1 MNGTENRN
9 IKSSNYDKNVNRNE
23 RAAKRSYDRFRKIRA
38 KLFHSVVLLG
48 FLAVMHYKKSKK
60 KQKTLRLFLVDSSRF
75 NNTIT

>member
-9 IKSSNYDKNVNRNE
+9 IKSSNYDKNVNRITTAHVKLNE

-60 KQKTLRLFLVDSSRF
+60 K
-75 NNTIT
+75 NTTIVSG